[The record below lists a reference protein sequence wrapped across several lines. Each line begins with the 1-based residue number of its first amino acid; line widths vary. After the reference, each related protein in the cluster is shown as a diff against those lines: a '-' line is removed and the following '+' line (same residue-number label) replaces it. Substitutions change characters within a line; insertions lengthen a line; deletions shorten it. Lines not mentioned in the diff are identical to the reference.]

1 MILMNDKV
9 ILRDFK
15 EGDIE
20 KRIYWETSETE
31 WQLWDAPQEYENQ
44 SDDKKKRI
52 K

>member
-1 MILMNDKV
+1 MNDKV

-31 WQLWDAPQEYENQ
+31 WQLWDAPWEYENQ
-44 SDDKKKRI
+44 SDDKKK
-52 K
+52 KN